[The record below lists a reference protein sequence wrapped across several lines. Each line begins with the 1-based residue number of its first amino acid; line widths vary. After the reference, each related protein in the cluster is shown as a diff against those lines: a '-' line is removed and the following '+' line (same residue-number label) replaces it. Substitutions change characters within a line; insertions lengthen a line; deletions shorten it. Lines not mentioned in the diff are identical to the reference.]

1 MSFGALGFKVLEGF
15 RGLGTSKL
23 SVHCVLRHAV
33 SLFCPYLTC
42 KFPFGQVVVCE
53 GSTRY
58 SKAETRIDPRNVRKH
73 TKNAQTRLSES
84 GTLIC
89 PKPKWTVMSP
99 HQQKEI

>member
-42 KFPFGQVVVCE
+42 KFPFGQVVVSA
-53 GSTRY
+53 G
-58 SKAETRIDPRNVRKH
+58 VH
-73 TKNAQTRLSES
+73 
-84 GTLIC
+84 G
-89 PKPKWTVMSP
+89 
-99 HQQKEI
+99 